1 MRSFRISCVNPTYKI
16 SDRTLIRI
24 AILGDRV
31 LLIKQ
36 RFQLRDRGFKSLSH
50 NPYCYPTHLKL
61 ADGSNQRRQVT
72 SNSA

>member
-36 RFQLRDRGFKSLSH
+36 RFQWCDRGFKSLSH